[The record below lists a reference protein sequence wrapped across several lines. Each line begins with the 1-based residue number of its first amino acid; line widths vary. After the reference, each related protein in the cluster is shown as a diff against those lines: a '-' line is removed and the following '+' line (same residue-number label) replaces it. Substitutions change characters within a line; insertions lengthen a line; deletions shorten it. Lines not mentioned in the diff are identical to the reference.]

1 MDNTPLG
8 WSENRISE
16 KNPLV
21 WIIIFPINI
30 VIKTA
35 ILKYLSIFRQTYV

>member
-1 MDNTPLG
+1 M
-8 WSENRISE
+8 
-16 KNPLV
+16 V

-35 ILKYLSIFRQTYV
+35 ILKYPSIFQTDHYV